1 MKQDLTGVSR
11 RNFLKNSLLTASLLP
26 LADANLFAMPPANR
40 KLKVH
45 IFSKHLQFLD
55 YSSMAEAAAEL
66 GFDGVD
72 LTLRP
77 KGHVTPERVMEDLP
91 KAAEALTKAGLSPDF
106 LTTAVG
112 DAADPTDRRVLE
124 TAAKLGFKKYR
135 MTWYPYAEGKQI
147 PDEISRLAEK
157 VKQLSLLNKELGLT
171 GFYQNHAGML
181 VGASLWE
188 LWLLLENADKQH
200 MGVQYDVRHAI
211 VEGFSSWQNGLK
223 LVHKNIKCLTI
234 KDFKWG
240 QKNGVWDIVDTPMG
254 EGMIDFKKYFKL
266 LKQYN
271 IDVPVTLHMEYPL
284 GGAEHG
290 DRSLTINKKDLFKA
304 MKKDLEKVHQLW
316 QEA

>member
-11 RNFLKNSLLTASLLP
+11 RSFLKNSLLTASLLP
-26 LADANLFAMPPANR
+26 LADANLFAMPPADR

-55 YSSMAEAAAEL
+55 YPGMAEAAAAM

-77 KGHVTPERVMEDLP
+77 KGHVTPERVVEDLP
-91 KAAEALTKAGLSPDF
+91 KAAEALRKAGLSPDF
-106 LTTAVG
+106 LTTAIA
-112 DAADPTDRRVLE
+112 DATDPTDKRVLE
-124 TAAKLGFKKYR
+124 TAAKLGFKNYR
-135 MTWYPYAEGKQI
+135 MTWYAYTEGKRI
-147 PDEISRLAEK
+147 PEEIDRLAEK
-157 VKQLSLLNKELGLT
+157 VKQLSSLNKELGLT

-200 MGVQYDVRHAI
+200 MGIQYDVRHAI

-223 LVHKNIKCLTI
+223 LVHQNIKCLTI

-290 DRSLTINKKDLFKA
+290 NTSLTINKKDLFRA